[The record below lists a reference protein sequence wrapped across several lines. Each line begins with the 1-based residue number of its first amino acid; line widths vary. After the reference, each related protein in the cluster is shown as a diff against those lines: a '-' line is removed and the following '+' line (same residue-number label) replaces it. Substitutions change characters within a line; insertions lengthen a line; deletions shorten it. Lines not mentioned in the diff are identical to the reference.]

1 MTLQNRD
8 IIDFLA
14 GIEPGS
20 RLDGLREQR
29 PETRLNAQKS
39 YEALFEPEHWG
50 SVTPAERFAAA
61 AFVAGLHKATA
72 IRSYYSSKL
81 QDEPHG
87 SALVAVIDAEI
98 DRGNAHGP
106 YGHYPAGPLSRE
118 DKPGLVYEVSGE
130 SRNFLDPKLSAA
142 LEHIHLLVFRPREA
156 SARGIAEVARCRLDD
171 HWHRHPVATRRI
183 PCVPD
188 QGRYRP
194 EGPDS
199 KFRCHREGRASL
211 NRTDK
216 EFCHDR
222 NCYSSGNRKPAK
234 RLHSS

>member
-20 RLDGLREQR
+20 RLDGLRAQR

-50 SVTPAERFAAA
+50 GVTPAERFAVA
-61 AFVAGLHKATA
+61 AFVAGLHKAAA

-81 QDEPHG
+81 QDELHG

-118 DKPGLVYEVSGE
+118 DKPGFVYEVSGE
-130 SRNFLDPKLSAA
+130 SRNLLDPKLSAA

-156 SARGIAEVARCRLDD
+156 SAGALQKLLDAGWTTTGIVTLSQLVTFLAFQIRVVTGLKALTASSAAIGKVAQ
-171 HWHRHPVATRRI
+171 A
-183 PCVPD
+183 
-188 QGRYRP
+188 
-194 EGPDS
+194 
-199 KFRCHREGRASL
+199 
-211 NRTDK
+211 
-216 EFCHDR
+216 
-222 NCYSSGNRKPAK
+222 
-234 RLHSS
+234 

>member
-20 RLDGLREQR
+20 RLDGLRVQR

-61 AFVAGLHKATA
+61 AFVAGLHKAAA

-118 DKPGLVYEVSGE
+118 DKPGFVYEVSGE
-130 SRNFLDPKLSAA
+130 SRNLLDPKLSAA

-156 SARGIAEVARCRLDD
+156 SAGALQKLLDAGWTTTGIVTLSQLVAFLAFQIRVVTGLKALTASSAAIGK
-171 HWHRHPVATRRI
+171 VA
-183 PCVPD
+183 
-188 QGRYRP
+188 Q
-194 EGPDS
+194 
-199 KFRCHREGRASL
+199 A
-211 NRTDK
+211 
-216 EFCHDR
+216 
-222 NCYSSGNRKPAK
+222 
-234 RLHSS
+234 

>member
-20 RLDGLREQR
+20 RLDGLRAQR

-61 AFVAGLHKATA
+61 AFVAGLHKAAA

-98 DRGNAHGP
+98 HRGNAHGP

-118 DKPGLVYEVSGE
+118 DKPGFVYEVSGE
-130 SRNFLDPKLSAA
+130 SRNLLDPKLSAA

-156 SARGIAEVARCRLDD
+156 SAGALQKLLDAGWTTTGIVTLSQLVAFLAFQIRVVTGLKALTASSAAIGK
-171 HWHRHPVATRRI
+171 VA
-183 PCVPD
+183 
-188 QGRYRP
+188 Q
-194 EGPDS
+194 
-199 KFRCHREGRASL
+199 A
-211 NRTDK
+211 
-216 EFCHDR
+216 
-222 NCYSSGNRKPAK
+222 
-234 RLHSS
+234 